1 MNQRLAAE
9 FVVLAAI
16 WGSSFLFMR
25 AGAFEFGVVATAGMR
40 VIIASA
46 VLMPLLF
53 ARGQWSTFRQH
64 AGPILLL
71 GLLNSALPF
80 LLFSYA
86 LLSITTGLS
95 AIMNATVPLFGAV
108 IAWLWLGERLTRSR
122 VLGLVVGFV
131 GVAMLSW
138 SKASFAPG
146 GTGWA
151 IVACLGATVSY
162 GVAASFTKRYLTGVA
177 PLASAA
183 GSQLGASLFLLL
195 PTVYF
200 WPTTPPS
207 FTAWGALLA
216 VGVVCT
222 ALAYIS
228 FFRLIAKAG
237 PSKTLTVTFLIPVF
251 ALFYGALLLGESITL
266 WMVVG
271 GSVILGG
278 VALATGFV
286 SLGRRPAA

>member
-53 ARGQWSTFRQH
+53 ARGQWPTFRQH

-108 IAWLWLGERLTRSR
+108 IAWLWLGEKLTRSR

-200 WPTTPPS
+200 WPSTPPS

-237 PSKTLTVTFLIPVF
+237 PSKTLTVTFLIPLF